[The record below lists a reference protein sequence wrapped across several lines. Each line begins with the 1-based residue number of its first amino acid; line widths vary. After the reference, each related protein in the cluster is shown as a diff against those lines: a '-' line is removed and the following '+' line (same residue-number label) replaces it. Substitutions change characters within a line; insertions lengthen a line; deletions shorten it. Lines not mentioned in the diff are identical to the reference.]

1 MIPVRWGLEALI
13 HVVLGVEEVVNSRSP
28 RCRRMCAGHE
38 RFHGVAAEHLRS
50 AHGVLAVYDVADA
63 ASLAALLD
71 TFLPQLS
78 RYHPTRL
85 QHRRD

>member
-1 MIPVRWGLEALI
+1 
-13 HVVLGVEEVVNSRSP
+13 
-28 RCRRMCAGHE
+28 MCAGHE

-50 AHGVLAVYDVADA
+50 AHGVLAVYDVADT

-78 RYHPTRL
+78 RYHRTRL
-85 QHRRD
+85 QQCNTVVTDHAHTHWHCQ